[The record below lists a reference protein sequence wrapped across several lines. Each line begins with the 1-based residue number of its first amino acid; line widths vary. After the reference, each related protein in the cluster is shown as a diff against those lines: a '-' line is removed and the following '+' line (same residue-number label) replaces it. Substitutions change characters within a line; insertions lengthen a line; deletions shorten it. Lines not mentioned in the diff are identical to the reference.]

1 MASNAS
7 QRVKRR
13 LRRVRRSRL
22 LRLPQ
27 ALWRALAAIVAAI
40 GALLERASRR
50 LSLSISFKITF
61 AFVALAFVLI
71 SLFGGESRP
80 ALYLFGLPPLA
91 IFGRRAVA
99 YLLRPIAEMTQTA
112 SRLANPTASD
122 SWTSERINVAEAQ
135 DELRELALMLNA
147 MLDRLE
153 ASVAEQR
160 RFIDHAAH
168 ELRTPLAVIS
178 GYGDLL
184 DRWGKSEPAVR
195 DEAIAAIRREAGRM
209 SVLVDRL
216 LQLSRMDVGR
226 TALRLETVSLPE
238 LIERCAEAQ
247 RVLHGDRLQIE
258 TATEPLTVTG
268 DPLLLGEVLAILAD
282 NACRYTPAGG
292 RVRLACR
299 RDDGA
304 IMLTVRDSGIGI
316 EAATLPHLFEPFRR
330 GERARAR
337 NAGGSGL
344 GLAIAKRILDLHGAV
359 IRVASEVGE
368 GTLMTV
374 EFPS

>member
-1 MASNAS
+1 M
-7 QRVKRR
+7 KRR
-13 LRRVRRSRL
+13 LRKVRRSRL

-27 ALWRALAAIVAAI
+27 ALWRAISALVAAI

-50 LSLSISFKITF
+50 LRLSITFKITF
-61 AFVALAFVLI
+61 AFVALAFALI
-71 SLFGGESRP
+71 SLFGGGSRLT
-80 ALYLFGLPPLA
+80 LYLLALPPLA
-91 IFGRRAVA
+91 IFGHRAVS
-99 YLLRPIAEMTQTA
+99 YLLRPITEMTQTA
-112 SRLANPTASD
+112 GRLAQPAAPDT
-122 SWTSERINVAEAQ
+122 WTSERINVAEAQ

-195 DEAIAAIRREAGRM
+195 DEAIAAIRSEAGRM
-209 SVLVDRL
+209 SSLVDRL
-216 LQLSRMDVGR
+216 LQLSRMDAGR
-226 TALRLETVSLPE
+226 TALRLETVSLPD

-247 RVLHGDRLQIE
+247 RVLHGGRLQIE
-258 TATEPLTVTG
+258 TETEPLAVTG
-268 DPLLLGEVLAILAD
+268 DPLLLGEVLGILAD
-282 NACRYTPAGG
+282 NACRYTPDGG
-292 RVRLACR
+292 HIRLACR
-299 RDDGA
+299 RADGA
-304 IMLTVRDSGIGI
+304 VLLTVRDNGIGI
-316 EAATLPHLFEPFRR
+316 EADTLPHLFEPFRR
-330 GERARAR
+330 GERARAH

-344 GLAIAKRILDLHGAV
+344 GLAIARRILDLHGAR

-374 EFPS
+374 EFPA

>member
-1 MASNAS
+1 MALN
-7 QRVKRR
+7 VNPHMKRK
-13 LRRVRRSRL
+13 LRKARHSRL
-22 LRLPQ
+22 LRLPR
-27 ALWRALAAIVAAI
+27 ALWRAIAALVSAT

-71 SLFGGESRP
+71 SLFGGPSRI
-80 ALYLFGLPPLA
+80 ALYIFALPPLA

-99 YLLRPIAEMTQTA
+99 YLLRPITEMTQTA
-112 SRLANPTASD
+112 SRLAKPAAPDT
-122 SWTSERINVAEAQ
+122 WTHERINVAEAQ

-195 DEAIAAIRREAGRM
+195 DESIAAIRNEAGRM
-209 SVLVDRL
+209 SILVDRL
-216 LQLSRMDVGR
+216 LQLSRIDAGR
-226 TALRLETVSLPE
+226 TALRPETVSLPD
-238 LIERCAEAQ
+238 LIERSAEAQ
-247 RVLHGDRLQIE
+247 RVLHGQRLRIE
-258 TATEPLTVTG
+258 TDTEPLTVTG
-268 DPLLLGEVLAILAD
+268 DALLLGEVLAILAD
-282 NACRYTPAGG
+282 NACRYTPDGG
-292 RVRLACR
+292 LVRLSCHR
-299 RDDGA
+299 VDGTA
-304 IMLTVRDSGIGI
+304 TLTVRDSGIGI
-316 EAATLPHLFEPFRR
+316 EADTLPHLFEPFRR
-330 GERARAR
+330 GERARAH
-337 NAGGSGL
+337 NSSGSGL
-344 GLAIAKRILDLHGAV
+344 GLAIARRILDLHGAH